1 MAISIFL
8 PVRKGSER
16 VKNKNTRK
24 FSVFE
29 GGLLELKLLQLKE
42 VEGIEEIILSTN
54 DEDCWKIG
62 ERFKNHIPNLRL
74 EQRPEDLG
82 RAETNLQDLI
92 KHAGELS
99 NSKDIL
105 WTHVT
110 SPLFTAA
117 NYENA
122 VKKYAKILKLE
133 YDSLISGTKYR
144 DFLIDKKTG
153 RIVNNP
159 GKLEWPRTQDLADW
173 FEVDNAVFITSV
185 ENFRSGKRSGEN
197 PYLLE
202 HDKVKSIDVDYEE
215 DFLIAEAVYERIYR

>member
-1 MAISIFL
+1 MAISVFL

-16 VKNKNTRK
+16 IKNKNTRK

-54 DEDCWKIG
+54 DEDCWEVG
-62 ERFKNHIPNLRL
+62 ERFKNSIPRLRI
-74 EQRPEDLG
+74 EQRPDDLG

-99 NSKDIL
+99 NSEDIL

-110 SPLFTAA
+110 SPLFNAA

-122 VKKYAKILKLE
+122 VKKYANIQKPG

-144 DFLIDKKTG
+144 DFLIDKDTG
-153 RIVNNP
+153 VLVNNH
-159 GKLEWPRTQDLADW
+159 GRLEWPRTQDLADW
-173 FEVDNAVFITSV
+173 FEVDNAVFITSAS
-185 ENFRSGKRSGEN
+185 NFRNGKRTGKN
-197 PYLLE
+197 PYLFE
-202 HDKVKSIDVDYEE
+202 NNRINAIDVDYEE